1 MAICTRPGVGICFH
15 DRGWYP
21 REIDTDQRGL
31 SGIEEHAEDNSHQR
45 GGKIYN
51 KIIANIIKTLKVN
64 EDPRQQELALKLLT
78 ACPELVAGYW
88 QAVGL
93 ALEPRLSS
101 KWLANIAFF
110 GAVVSL
116 PVPTASFFLTESGSG
131 SGSIY
136 QPSPPPLA
144 TIVENIIPTT
154 QIKSHLSRGL
164 QASSPLVQHASALA
178 LAKCL
183 SKYQSIVQAFQGV
196 QSALEEDDEEGL
208 WARRRR
214 EVEREVRKRL
224 PEFQVIVGFSQR
236 TNEGTS
242 PPTGQVSPNPTRTS
256 LLSESAHRL
265 LWLYHRLLPSVVAEA
280 RFDAGK
286 LLQAI
291 EDMLAQ
297 GVAVG
302 SAAGIDTLRQ
312 LHVLRLLK
320 ESEHFTWSGKLGA
333 ALLKWVGHYVART
346 NTHL

>member
-1 MAICTRPGVGICFH
+1 MGIDEH
-15 DRGWYP
+15 A
-21 REIDTDQRGL
+21 DTDAPQKGR
-31 SGIEEHAEDNSHQR
+31 
-45 GGKIYN
+45 KIYN
-51 KIIANIIKTLKVN
+51 KIIANVLKTLKVN
-64 EDPRQQELALKLLT
+64 EDLRQQELALRILA

-88 QAVGL
+88 QAAGL

-116 PVPTASFFLTESGSG
+116 PVPTASFFLLEGGGGTASL
-131 SGSIY
+131 Y

-144 TIVENIIPTT
+144 TVVENIVPTT
-154 QIKSHLSRGL
+154 QIKVHLSRGL
-164 QASSPLVQHASALA
+164 QASSPLVRHASALA

-183 SKYQSIVQAFQGV
+183 LKYQSVMQAFQEV
-196 QSALEEDDEEGL
+196 QTALEEDDEDGL

-214 EVEREVRKRL
+214 EVEREVRKRV

-236 TNEGTS
+236 TNEVS
-242 PPTGQVSPNPTRTS
+242 APPTGQVSPNPTRTS

-265 LWLYHRLLPSVVAEA
+265 LWLYHQLLPSVVAEA

-297 GVAVG
+297 GITVG
-302 SAAGIDTLRQ
+302 PTIGLDTLRQ
-312 LHVLRLLK
+312 LHVLRLLR
-320 ESEHFTWSGKLGA
+320 ETEHFTWSGKLGA
-333 ALLKWVGHYVART
+333 APLD
-346 NTHL
+346 